1 MQLMRHIEE
10 CRRLQAQIDEL
21 TAELRVVTDER
32 DAALRERD
40 ELADRLAVTEAD
52 KAWGREEH
60 RRLHNPMPDMD
71 RCG

>member
-10 CRRLQAQIDEL
+10 CRRLQSQIDEL

-40 ELADRLAVTEAD
+40 ELADRLGVIEAD
-52 KAWGREEH
+52 QAWGRYRGRNYH
-60 RRLHNPMPDMD
+60 DSHGDMD

>member
-32 DAALRERD
+32 DAALRDRD
-40 ELADRLAVTEAD
+40 ELADRLAVVEAD
-52 KAWGREEH
+52 KAWAREEY